1 MSCTSLT
8 LKFSALQDIVKKIK
22 RPAIVGE
29 KKFARDTNN
38 KELLLK
44 LYKELLKLSNKKTKN
59 EIFKWAKNLNRHF
72 TTEDIQMA
80 NIYKKMFPS
89 HIIRKIQSK
98 TTMRCHYTP
107 VGMAKVQNSDN
118 TKSGQR

>member
-44 LYKELLKLSNKKTKN
+44 LYKELLKPSNKKTKN

-72 TTEDIQMA
+72 TTEEIQMA
-80 NIYKKMFPS
+80 NIY
-89 HIIRKIQSK
+89 
-98 TTMRCHYTP
+98 
-107 VGMAKVQNSDN
+107 
-118 TKSGQR
+118 